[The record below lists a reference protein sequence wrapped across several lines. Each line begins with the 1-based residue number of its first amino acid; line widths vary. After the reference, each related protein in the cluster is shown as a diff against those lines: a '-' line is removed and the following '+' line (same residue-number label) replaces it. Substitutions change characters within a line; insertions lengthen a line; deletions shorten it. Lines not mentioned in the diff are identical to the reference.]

1 MFLVQLLRPSL
12 WVDFFWWVS
21 RGFCRLVSPRV
32 SVAYVVVF
40 SYFLDVW
47 EKFHPDKHQ
56 LAKLS
61 PLHIYIDFFIELLT
75 LATGPPEKT

>member
-12 WVDFFWWVS
+12 WVDFFGGFS

-32 SVAYVVVF
+32 SVAYFVVF

-61 PLHIYIDFFIELLT
+61 PLHIYIDVFIELLT
-75 LATGPPEKT
+75 LATGPSEKT